1 METKKSASP
10 LSNYLKSQIFKN
22 KNIIITGA
30 TGAIGSEVVQKFLDC
45 GAKILAFIHHQNKI
59 NPDLADY
66 IKTGQLQ
73 FIQLDLN
80 NSSKITEKFKD
91 AMMFLKGRLDILV
104 FCHGKFFGGDV
115 RKTKTDSFDQN
126 MNINVRANFHLL
138 SLSVPFLK
146 ITKGNVVMVSSM
158 ETKIV
163 ERGDFLHALSKSMIN
178 SLVENSALELAS
190 FGIRVNAV
198 APSFVNSNYRVD
210 SLMKEKDNEE
220 YLNQMKEYSLL
231 GKRLAEPGD
240 VADTILFLASNEAN
254 FMTGEIVTVDC
265 GFELNHDL
273 SFLQEDEIMTMNP

>member
-1 METKKSASP
+1 METKKSSSP
-10 LSNYLKSQIFKN
+10 INNYLKSQTFKN

-45 GAKILAFIHHQNKI
+45 GAKILGFIHHQNKI
-59 NPDLADY
+59 NPDLGDY
-66 IKTGQLQ
+66 IRNGQLQ
-73 FIQLDLN
+73 FIQLDFN
-80 NSSKITEKFKD
+80 DKPKITEKFKD
-91 AMMFLKGRLDILV
+91 AMIFLKGRLDILV
-104 FCHGKFFGGDV
+104 FCHGKFFGGDF
-115 RKTKTDSFDQN
+115 RKTKTDSFDEN
-126 MNINVRANFHLL
+126 LVVNVRANFHLL

-146 ITKGNVVMVSSM
+146 ITKGNVVMASSM

-163 ERGDFLHALSKSMIN
+163 EKGDFLHALSKSMIN

-198 APSFVNSNYRVD
+198 APSFVNSNYRV
-210 SLMKEKDNEE
+210 SSIMTEKANEE

-240 VADTILFLASNEAN
+240 VADTILFLASNEAS

-265 GFELNHDL
+265 GFELNHDS
-273 SFLQEDEIMTMNP
+273 SFQQEDEIMTMNP